1 MQLTGGILNS
11 SNIYRLVFWSV
22 VAAGITFIM
31 MSHPMM
37 KLRFDIWQHL
47 GSIDDLVINPKA
59 DIARAN
65 WYKIWAYLFRTLD
78 IQDIRIYAV
87 IIHRVQFLINCIV
100 IYLSVAYLMP
110 ALLLKKEQISAD
122 FESKSNQKFWIS
134 SIALSGMLIW
144 LTVIGTVSTFQQA
157 WIMWYSVN
165 YQLTLPFLFLAI
177 SLFLHSVVVRQAK
190 VAVYAKVICSLIL
203 LLLIFLLHAGELVY
217 LFAYL
222 IAGVVVFINKDNI
235 KQIFIVLCILL
246 ILVLIA
252 SQFYSDRIPE
262 IIHLIQSGQT
272 AKIADLIEEY
282 GKYNIEGG
290 NRYEANWNALYAV
303 CVFCA
308 LPILFIVRK
317 NKNTVNSKVLFIVI
331 ASLAY
336 CFIPTF
342 KVSSGIASLFY
353 PAPIINR
360 LYFASFLFVLPPLLF
375 YLILKKSKN
384 FNKPIYLLI
393 FILVLMGLVAAYSRY
408 VNQGGTYFQNV
419 HSIRNSLKPERVG
432 IDLSAAD
439 IDSVKLQID
448 AAKNQYGDSNIMFCA
463 NYDKS
468 HIVQYVYRQKN
479 ILFDRFAPH
488 EVSDCVKNPKSKD
501 KRIVYID

>member
-1 MQLTGGILNS
+1 MVFFKS
-11 SNIYRLVFWSV
+11 STVYRLVFWSI
-22 VAAGITFIM
+22 VAVGVSLILT
-31 MSHPMM
+31 SYPMM

-65 WYKIWAYLFRTLD
+65 WYKIWAYIFRTLG

-100 IYLSVAYLMP
+100 IYFSVAYLMP
-110 ALLLKKEQISAD
+110 ALLLKNEQISAG
-122 FESKSNQKFWIS
+122 FESNSNQKLWIS

-177 SLFLHSVVVRQAK
+177 SLFLHSVVVQQAK
-190 VAVYAKVICSLIL
+190 VAIYAKVVCSLIL
-203 LLLIFLLHAGELVY
+203 LLLIFLLHAGELIY
-217 LFAYL
+217 LFVYL
-222 IAGVVVFINKDNI
+222 IAGLVVFINKNNI
-235 KQIFIVLCILL
+235 KKILIVLCVLL
-246 ILVLIA
+246 ILVLMA
-252 SQFYSDRIPE
+252 SQFYNDRIPE

-308 LPILFIVRK
+308 LPILIIVDK
-317 NKNTVNSKVLFIVI
+317 NKNTVNAKVLFIVL

-342 KVSSGIASLFY
+342 KFSSGIASLFY

-360 LYFASFLFVLPPLLF
+360 LYFASFLFVLPPLLV
-375 YLILKKSKN
+375 YLILKQSKL
-384 FNKPIYLLI
+384 FNKPVYLLL
-393 FILVLMGLVAAYSRY
+393 FVLILMSLVAAYSRY
-408 VNQGGTYFQNV
+408 VNQAGTYFQNIN
-419 HSIRNSLKPERVG
+419 SIRNSLKPQRVG
-432 IDLSAAD
+432 IDLSVAE
-439 IDSVKLQID
+439 IDSIKAQID
-448 AAKNQYGDSNIMFCA
+448 AAKSQYGDSNIMFCA

-488 EVSDCVKNPKSKD
+488 EVADCVKNPKSKD

>member
-1 MQLTGGILNS
+1 MVFFKS
-11 SNIYRLVFWSV
+11 STVYRLVFWSI
-22 VAAGITFIM
+22 VAVGVSLILT
-31 MSHPMM
+31 SYPMM

-65 WYKIWAYLFRTLD
+65 WYKIWAYIFRTLG

-100 IYLSVAYLMP
+100 IYFSVAYLMP
-110 ALLLKKEQISAD
+110 ALLLKNEQISAG
-122 FESKSNQKFWIS
+122 FESNSNQKLWIS

-177 SLFLHSVVVRQAK
+177 SLFLHSVVVQQAK
-190 VAVYAKVICSLIL
+190 VAIYAKVVCSLIL
-203 LLLIFLLHAGELVY
+203 LLLIFLLHAGELIY
-217 LFAYL
+217 LFVYL
-222 IAGVVVFINKDNI
+222 IAGLVVFINKNNI
-235 KQIFIVLCILL
+235 KKILIVLCVLL
-246 ILVLIA
+246 ILVLMA
-252 SQFYSDRIPE
+252 SQFYNDRIPE

-308 LPILFIVRK
+308 LPILIIVDK
-317 NKNTVNSKVLFIVI
+317 NKNTVNTKVLFIVL

-342 KVSSGIASLFY
+342 KFSSGIASLFY

-360 LYFASFLFVLPPLLF
+360 LYFASFLFVLPPLLV
-375 YLILKKSKN
+375 YLILKQSKL
-384 FNKPIYLLI
+384 FNKPVYLLL
-393 FILVLMGLVAAYSRY
+393 FVLILMSLVAAYSRY
-408 VNQGGTYFQNV
+408 VNQAGTYFQNIN
-419 HSIRNSLKPERVG
+419 SIRNSLKPQRVG
-432 IDLSAAD
+432 IDLSVAE
-439 IDSVKLQID
+439 IDSIKAQID
-448 AAKNQYGDSNIMFCA
+448 AAKSQYGDSNIMFCA

-488 EVSDCVKNPKSKD
+488 EVADCVKNPKSKD